1 MKIRLKQRRILWR
14 APHPFFLEPRSRDLA
29 LSPPIP
35 ALSNADATS
44 RRITH
49 AVSLRPPFPVYSGTP
64 PLSSTRNSIAGKG
77 DLWNALRGQVVE
89 TAKHQEVWKEMD
101 KYEKDKQRDF
111 KRGKEEEKD
120 EGRTRDPKTG
130 VMMSGAQMRNA
141 RNAEGSVDWK

>member
-1 MKIRLKQRRILWR
+1 M
-14 APHPFFLEPRSRDLA
+14 
-29 LSPPIP
+29 
-35 ALSNADATS
+35 
-44 RRITH
+44 
-49 AVSLRPPFPVYSGTP
+49 
-64 PLSSTRNSIAGKG
+64 
-77 DLWNALRGQVVE
+77 E